1 MIGRRAIV
9 GFATAAVLAVSG
21 LALAQDENN
30 RPPPLVFDDPPAD
43 PVNAPPVE
51 EPPPAPG
58 EVTPGADLGP
68 VPPVVTAPEP
78 PVVAENTDDAED
90 EKKEDEEKAD
100 LPVIPLQVLAPT
112 GKRARHGGAILQAL
126 DKITAETI
134 RFEVRVG
141 KPVKY
146 RGLVIT
152 LRSCETSSPEEAIE
166 DSFAYL
172 QIRAEPK
179 TVTEQQ
185 PSREVFRGWM
195 FASSPGLNPLKHP
208 VYDAWVIACK
218 A

>member
-1 MIGRRAIV
+1 MKRRAVIAAV
-9 GFATAAVLAVSG
+9 TAAVLAAGG
-21 LALAQDENN
+21 LAVAQDPNN
-30 RPPPLVFDDPPAD
+30 QPPPLVFDDPPAD
-43 PVNAPPVE
+43 PVAEPPVE

-58 EVTPGADLGP
+58 EVIPGADTA
-68 VPPVVTAPEP
+68 VTPPVITAPIDT
-78 PVVAENTDDAED
+78 AEAE
-90 EKKEDEEKAD
+90 KSDEEEEAETETAE
-100 LPVIPLQVLAPT
+100 IPLVPLEVQAPT
-112 GKRARHGGAILQAL
+112 GKRARHGGAVLQAI

-146 RGLVIT
+146 RGLVFT
-152 LRSCETSSPEEAIE
+152 LRSCETSSAEEAID

-172 QIRAEPK
+172 QIRAEPRV
-179 TVTEQQ
+179 VTEQQ

-195 FASSPGLNPLKHP
+195 FASSPGLNPLQHP

>member
-1 MIGRRAIV
+1 MRRRSIMAAV
-9 GFATAAVLAVSG
+9 TAAVLAMSG
-21 LALAQDENN
+21 LALAQDDEAA
-30 RPPPLVFDDPPAD
+30 PPPLIFDDPPAD
-43 PVNAPPVE
+43 PVAAPPIE

-58 EVTPGADLGP
+58 EVTPGADTATA
-68 VPPVVTAPEP
+68 PPVITAP
-78 PVVAENTDDAED
+78 VDTAENE
-90 EKKEDEEKAD
+90 KEDEEEEEEKAE
-100 LPVIPLQVLAPT
+100 LVPIGPLEVQAPT
-112 GKRARHGGAILQAL
+112 GRRQRHGAAIIQAL

-141 KPVKY
+141 RPVRY
-146 RGLVIT
+146 RGLIFT
-152 LRSCETSSPEEAIE
+152 LRSCETSSDEEAIE
-166 DSFAYL
+166 DSFGYL

>member
-1 MIGRRAIV
+1 MSRRRTIV
-9 GFATAAVLAVSG
+9 GLATAALLAVSS

-43 PVNAPPVE
+43 PVSEPPVE

-58 EVTPGADLGP
+58 EVTPGADIGP
-68 VPPVVTAPEP
+68 VPPVVVTPTE
-78 PVVAENTDDAED
+78 PVVAENTKE
-90 EKKEDEEKAD
+90 EDEEAEEEKKAD
-100 LPVIPLQVLAPT
+100 LLPQLPLQVLAPT

-146 RGLVIT
+146 RGLVFT
-152 LRSCETSSPEEAIE
+152 LRSCESSSPEEAIE

-195 FASSPGLNPLKHP
+195 FASSPGLNPLQHP